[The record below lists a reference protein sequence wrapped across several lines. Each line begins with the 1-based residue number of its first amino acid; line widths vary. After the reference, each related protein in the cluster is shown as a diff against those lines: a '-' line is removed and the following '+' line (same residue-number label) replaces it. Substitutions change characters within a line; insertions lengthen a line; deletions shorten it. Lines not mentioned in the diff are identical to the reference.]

1 MDSTAQELIGT
12 LDQLAE
18 LLESDGDRHW
28 ISWVRR
34 AQARLEKS
42 DYSGVEYLLSA
53 SGGMG
58 SFNDLILGQSYSNGQ
73 FAWKNG
79 HIELNERLDKL
90 RSMAW
95 QLAQQ
100 IKRKHEAR
108 A

>member
-1 MDSTAQELIGT
+1 MDSTTQELIGT
-12 LDQLAE
+12 LNQLAE

-28 ISWVRR
+28 SSWIRR
-34 AQARLEKS
+34 ARARLERS
-42 DYSGVEYLLSA
+42 DYSGADYLLSA
-53 SGGMG
+53 YGGMG

-73 FAWKNG
+73 FAWKNC

-95 QLAQQ
+95 ELAQQ
-100 IKRKHEAR
+100 VKRQRGAR